1 MVIDIH
7 SHILPG
13 IDDGSK
19 NMEETKKMLVIAA
32 REGIRGIVATPHYE
46 AGLDEE
52 WLAKYREAYL
62 QVLTLIQQKKLP
74 IQLYPGNE
82 IYYSDSMIEALGN
95 GSIHTMNGTK
105 YVLVEFPTYA
115 DYGYIERALRS
126 LQNAGYWPI
135 IAHVERYRALRDV
148 KRVEA
153 LVDMGVYIQVNT
165 SSVMGKTGWSIKMFC
180 LKLMKKGLV
189 HVIGTDAHGWEH
201 RRPRVKLC
209 FDYLDKKVGKSY
221 RRLISEKNPEK
232 IIKGERIRGKD

>member
-19 NMEETKKMLVIAA
+19 NMEETKKMLDIAV
-32 REGIRGIVATPHYE
+32 REGIQGIVVTPHYE

-52 WLAKYREAYL
+52 WLQKYRDAYE
-62 QVLTLIQQKKLP
+62 QVTGYIQQRSLP
-74 IQLYPGNE
+74 IELYHGNE
-82 IYYSDSMIEALGN
+82 IYFSDSMIEALRD
-95 GSIHTMNGTK
+95 GSIHTMNGTR

-115 DYGYIERALRS
+115 DYMYIERALRS

-135 IAHVERYRALRDV
+135 VAHVERYQSLREV

-153 LVDMGVYIQVNT
+153 LVDMNVYIQTNT
-165 SSVMGKTGWSIKMFC
+165 SSVMGKTGWTIKRFC
-180 LKLMKKGLV
+180 LKLMKKGFV
-189 HVIGTDAHGWEH
+189 HVLGTDAHGSEH
-201 RRPRVKLC
+201 RRPRVQVC
-209 FDYLDKKVGKSY
+209 FDYIDKRIGKSY

-232 IIKGERIRGKD
+232 IIKGEKIRGKD